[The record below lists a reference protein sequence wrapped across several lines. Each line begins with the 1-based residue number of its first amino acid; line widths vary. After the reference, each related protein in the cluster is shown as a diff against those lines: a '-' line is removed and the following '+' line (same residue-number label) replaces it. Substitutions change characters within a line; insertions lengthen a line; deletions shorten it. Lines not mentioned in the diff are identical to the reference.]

1 MQEYK
6 NHKRVCDT
14 ECMVKFGMGIN
25 DLVRI
30 VDKSPEQKAFIRN
43 YYRYSPLFNSK
54 CTMNILA
61 KYIEDLD
68 LTQRRNQNRGEFD
81 FRCLMSAPSNSL
93 DKKILSRFQKLLRQ
107 YTRLNKDIM

>member
-43 YYRYSPLFNSK
+43 YYK
-54 CTMNILA
+54 
-61 KYIEDLD
+61 
-68 LTQRRNQNRGEFD
+68 
-81 FRCLMSAPSNSL
+81 
-93 DKKILSRFQKLLRQ
+93 
-107 YTRLNKDIM
+107 